1 MKHVRDALVT
11 VVDTV
16 GKSKGELIVRRGF
29 FYMMGQNSEK
39 FAARVNAALEKAG
52 VPQRVVRHGSKYAT
66 FRGGQ
71 TVAQG
76 SHFWAVIA

>member
-52 VPQRVVRHGSKYAT
+52 LTERVVQHGAKYAN